1 MFPTLK
7 ELGAHDAYER
17 AAVILEKHGFSNH
30 TTYDPYTK
38 EVDLWGAIL
47 LACGAKEKFLA
58 EGVTDAEECGV
69 APFMCGRARFFCEY
83 LELVT
88 GKEIAEW
95 CACHAQEDAISLLKK
110 ASDRIAITVLRP

>member
-7 ELGAHDAYER
+7 ELGAHDVYER
-17 AAVILEKHGFSNH
+17 AAETIDKHGFSNH

-47 LACGAKEKFLA
+47 LACGAKEKLLA
-58 EGVTDAEECGV
+58 EGVTDAEESGV

-83 LELVT
+83 LEMVIGEET
-88 GKEIAEW
+88 AEW
-95 CACHAQEDAISLLKK
+95 CISHTKQDAISLLQQ
-110 ASDRIAITVLRP
+110 ASNRVAITVLRP